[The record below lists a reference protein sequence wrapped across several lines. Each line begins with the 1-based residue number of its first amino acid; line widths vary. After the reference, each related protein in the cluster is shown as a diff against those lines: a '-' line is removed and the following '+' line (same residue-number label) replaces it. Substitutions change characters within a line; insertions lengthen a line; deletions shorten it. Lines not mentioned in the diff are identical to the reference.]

1 MKYTHGFEGVSEDD
15 DAIRSQAIAM
25 DTEGNYNIKLTTQWR
40 DSPVPV
46 ITQFNVTK
54 RALTI
59 LHELTG
65 EALTR
70 MHEYEILK

>member
-15 DAIRSQAIAM
+15 DAIRSQAIAT
-25 DTEGNYNIKLTTQWR
+25 DVEGNYNIKLTTQWR
-40 DSPVPV
+40 DTPIPV
-46 ITQFNVTK
+46 ITQFNVSK
-54 RALTI
+54 RALTM